1 MGIRDHLLK
10 CAAVILFLAA
20 GTIYLFFGRSDEH
33 VTEFEVRT
41 SISITP
47 FETIDDNILPEK
59 NKEHPDSSKGHPESV
74 TEEPAVPGS
83 KTGAL
88 VNINTA
94 DEAALMT
101 LPGIGSTRAAA
112 IIEYREAA
120 GGFGTIEDIM
130 RVKGIK
136 NGIFTKIKDMITVD

>member
-1 MGIRDHLLK
+1 
-10 CAAVILFLAA
+10 
-20 GTIYLFFGRSDEH
+20 
-33 VTEFEVRT
+33 
-41 SISITP
+41 
-47 FETIDDNILPEK
+47 
-59 NKEHPDSSKGHPESV
+59 
-74 TEEPAVPGS
+74 
-83 KTGAL
+83 
-88 VNINTA
+88 
-94 DEAALMT
+94 MT